1 MLVCTVRDCRLPLA
15 REGPVLRCARGHS
28 FDVARSGYANLLQ
41 PQDKRS
47 KDPGDAAQ
55 AVEARRRLH
64 ARGVSAPLAAVIGEM
79 LSAGPQDTVLD
90 AGCGDGFYLGTLA
103 ARCGF
108 AGHGVDIS
116 IAAVNAAARRYPNCR
131 WIVANADRL
140 IPYSDAAFSRVMT
153 ITARTNAAEFHRV
166 LRPGGTLLV
175 AVPSPHDLI
184 ELRGQGKDRV
194 SRVREEFHDGWRL
207 IEQRRAE
214 TRAELDRPAVE
225 DVLVS
230 IYRPLRQTPVEAMQ
244 VTFSLDLLRFEWLQR
259 PLSSKL

>member
-1 MLVCTVRDCRLPLA
+1 MLVCTVRNCRLPLA
-15 REGPVLRCARGHS
+15 REGRALRCAHGHS

-47 KDPGDAAQ
+47 KEPGDAAQ

-64 ARGVSAPLAAVIGEM
+64 ERGVSAPLAGVIGEM
-79 LSAGPQDTVLD
+79 LGAGPRDTVLD

-103 ARCGF
+103 ASCGF

-116 IAAVNAAARRYPNCR
+116 IAAVNAAARRYPKCQ
-131 WIVANADRL
+131 WVVANADRFV
-140 IPYSDAAFSRVMT
+140 PYSDAAFTRVMT

-194 SRVREEFHDGWRL
+194 PRVMEEFRDGWRL
-207 IEQRRAE
+207 VEQRRAE
-214 TRAELDRPAVE
+214 TRAELDREAAQ

-230 IYRPLRQTPVEAMQ
+230 IYRPLRQTPVEAAT
-244 VTFSLDLLRFEWLQR
+244 VTFSLDLLEFEWSPTPPRQ
-259 PLSSKL
+259 